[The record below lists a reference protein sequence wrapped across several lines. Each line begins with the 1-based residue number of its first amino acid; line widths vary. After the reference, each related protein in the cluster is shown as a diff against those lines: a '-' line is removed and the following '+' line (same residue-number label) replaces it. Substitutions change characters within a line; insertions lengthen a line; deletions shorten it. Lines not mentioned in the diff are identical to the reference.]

1 MTELTVSVAGS
12 VITVTMP
19 GTDYSITYQKV
30 ADAQRLVPIKNWLT
44 EDFFVVR
51 HLDVSRPLVRRRRIE
66 GEGAWLAHVADRE
79 LRGLTRPIG

>member
-44 EDFFVVR
+44 EDFSSSDIWMFRDRSFVAAV
-51 HLDVSRPLVRRRRIE
+51 LKAKEL
-66 GEGAWLAHVADRE
+66 GWL
-79 LRGLTRPIG
+79 T